1 MKKFL
6 FVALGVIFALAMYAA
21 QPSDVGKVPQST
33 PAVLTQA
40 EAQPM
45 VVDFMYADFSV
56 NVIATATETSYVLYQ
71 AMPAEVSELKFKLEM
86 PVFRLCRWNRALVN
100 SQITT
105 QELARSNLPPN
116 RRIFARKNA
125 DNQYRV
131 G

>member
-6 FVALGVIFALAMYAA
+6 FVALGALFALAMYSAPPA
-21 QPSDVGKVPQST
+21 DVGKPMSDQ
-33 PAVLTQA
+33 VLFVQA
-40 EAQPM
+40 YAQPM
-45 VVDFMYADFSV
+45 VADFVFVDYSIET
-56 NVIATATETSYVLYQ
+56 IATASGTSYELYQ
-71 AMPAEVSELKFKLEM
+71 AMPEEVRDQVFDLTM